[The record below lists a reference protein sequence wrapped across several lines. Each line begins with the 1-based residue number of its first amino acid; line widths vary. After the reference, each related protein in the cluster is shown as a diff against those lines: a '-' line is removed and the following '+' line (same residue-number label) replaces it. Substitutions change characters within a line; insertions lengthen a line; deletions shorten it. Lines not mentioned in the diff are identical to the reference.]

1 MEARPLDKVCVGRHP
16 EDHRRQA
23 RVASAGWLSASN
35 AQGPVAGDLRRSHME
50 VVKYQVIVLIN
61 KSTMQGGREDLDR
74 EGDLQRVLKIQLVE
88 KLRRQQ

>member
-1 MEARPLDKVCVGRHP
+1 
-16 EDHRRQA
+16 
-23 RVASAGWLSASN
+23 
-35 AQGPVAGDLRRSHME
+35 ME